1 VNRGP
6 VEVKARMQEKGSAM
20 IGFQSVPIYGDPNP
34 PNFFRFA
41 LSNPY
46 LKNSDMDYLLDE
58 IEELGKDL

>member
-1 VNRGP
+1 
-6 VEVKARMQEKGSAM
+6 MQEKGSAM
-20 IGFQSVPIYGDPNP
+20 IGYQSVPINGDPTP

-46 LKNSDMDYLLDE
+46 LSKNDMDYLLDE